1 MCQALVVAKVEQITL
16 SDRDRRIDA
25 IRRAA
30 IPVFAAQG
38 FRQTSMADLARAA
51 GVSRPALYQ
60 YFDNRSDVFRA
71 AFDAIFND
79 AADAALEAL
88 ARQGEPAE
96 RLDGFLQRGS
106 GDLYE
111 ALAETPFGDE
121 LMEAKHEFAH
131 DLFVAAQARAVAGLK
146 RFLSGEGC
154 TGAAATAA
162 MELVTLAP
170 VGLRSDQPSV
180 RQFRKRLRSL
190 AGAAAQLL
198 ASS

>member
-1 MCQALVVAKVEQITL
+1 MTEIADDQRTEREQ
-16 SDRDRRIDA
+16 RIDH

-30 IPVFAAQG
+30 IAVFADQG
-38 FRQTSMADLARAA
+38 FRRTSMADLARAA

-71 AFDAIFND
+71 ALGAVFSD
-79 AADAALEAL
+79 AADAALAAL
-88 ARQGEPAE
+88 ERRGDPAD

-111 ALAETPFGDE
+111 ALAETAAGDE

-131 DLFVAAQARAVAGLK
+131 DVFVDAHARGVAGLK
-146 RFLSGEGC
+146 RYLASQEC
-154 TGAAATAA
+154 TGAAATAV
-162 MELVTLAP
+162 MELMTLAP
-170 VGLRSDQPSV
+170 IGLRSDHPSV
-180 RQFRKRLRSL
+180 RVFRRRLRAL
-190 AGAAAQLL
+190 ADAAAQLL

>member
-1 MCQALVVAKVEQITL
+1 
-16 SDRDRRIDA
+16 
-25 IRRAA
+25 
-30 IPVFAAQG
+30 
-38 FRQTSMADLARAA
+38 MADLARAA

-71 AFDAIFND
+71 AFEAIFND
-79 AADAALEAL
+79 AADASLAALD
-88 ARQGEPAE
+88 RPGDPAQ

-131 DLFVAAQARAVAGLK
+131 DAFVSAQVRATDGLR
-146 RFLSGEGC
+146 RFLTAEGC
-154 TGAAATAA
+154 TGAAATEA
-162 MELVTLAP
+162 MELITLAP
-170 VGLRSDQPSV
+170 IGLRSDQPSV